1 MSSKSSFLIS
11 LDQRYASSNI
21 SSEIKEATER
31 KLLKR
36 QIKLSSLL
44 KKTSL
49 TFPSLHLP
57 STKVTLYSDATF
69 NNVSNGYS

>member
-36 QIKLSSLL
+36 
-44 KKTSL
+44 
-49 TFPSLHLP
+49 
-57 STKVTLYSDATF
+57 
-69 NNVSNGYS
+69 